1 MCETTYYLLWNASAI
16 SKWEQGLG
24 ILLNPWIEQYIP
36 RLGIS
41 PQLRSALEQWEPIY
55 SLMKSELSLARLNVD
70 PIESYRSRYRLIV
83 VGALKK
89 LAELCGDDVAYEID
103 RWVRR
108 HFFCEY
114 LGIRLRVWRRLLSV
128 AYRFDVASERRI
140 QPPHSL
146 TSMLHEDRISDL
158 IRKEDIRESLRV
170 IGSSIKEQS
179 QDNPLIADGSA
190 ADFEILTFSRIVD
203 ECTTI
208 QLLQEISRKLS
219 FWEIQDVV
227 RWAIMQA
234 SIGRSIDQIL
244 IGGDTLIREEPP
256 CHNALSILN
265 MYGDVPI

>member
-1 MCETTYYLLWNASAI
+1 MCETTYYLLWNASAM

-24 ILLNPWIEQYIP
+24 ILLNPLIEPHIH

-41 PQLRSALEQWEPIY
+41 PQLRAALEQWEQIY
-55 SLMKSELSLARLNVD
+55 CLMKSELSLARLNVD
-70 PIESYRSRYRLIV
+70 PIENYRSGYRLIV
-83 VGALKK
+83 VGALKE
-89 LAELCGDDVAYEID
+89 LAELCGNDVAYEID

-114 LGIRLRVWRRLLSV
+114 LGIRLRVWRRLLSI

-140 QPPHSL
+140 QPPHAL
-146 TSMLHEDRISDL
+146 TSMLHENRISDL
-158 IRKEDIRESLRV
+158 IRQEDIRESLRA
-170 IGSSIKEQS
+170 ISSRIKEKS
-179 QDNPLIADGSA
+179 QDDPLTAYAS
-190 ADFEILTFSRIVD
+190 ADFEMLTFSRIVD

-244 IGGDTLIREEPP
+244 IGGDTLIREELP

-265 MYGDVPI
+265 MYGDVPT